1 MDKVTRN
8 FILEKTRSKNGTI
21 VDAVGKTGSWPF
33 RRTISYNAGVNC
45 DAITV
50 VDGQLLV
57 QRRGRC
63 IAVAELI
70 GTPSLLQRLLGLRT
84 S

>member
-1 MDKVTRN
+1 MDKATRT
-8 FILEKTRSKNGTI
+8 FILETTRSKNGKI
-21 VDAVGKTGSWPF
+21 VDAVGTTGTWPF

-45 DAITV
+45 DSIAVIE
-50 VDGQLLV
+50 GRLQV

-70 GTPSLLQRLLGLRT
+70 GNTRPLLRRLLPWA
-84 S
+84 